1 MKLLAGSRVNFKI
14 LLLQNRSTRADGS
27 LQLRA
32 EIGSETLV
40 ARGTRVLRAVWG
52 GGGADD

>member
-1 MKLLAGSRVNFKI
+1 MKLLAGSRVNFKF

-52 GGGADD
+52 GGADD